1 MMLGRNVTAIMTK
14 TKIPEYPAIS
24 PLALLCPFC
33 HAKPNKICEP
43 VSGGRF
49 ELVHV
54 ARVKAAAKLDEA
66 RKNRKE

>member
-1 MMLGRNVTAIMTK
+1 MTK
-14 TKIPEYPAIS
+14 TNIPEYIPIS
-24 PLALLCPFC
+24 PLALPCPFC
-33 HAKPNKICEP
+33 HAKANEVCQT

-66 RKNRKE
+66 QKNRKK

>member
-1 MMLGRNVTAIMTK
+1 MMFGHNVTVIMTK
-14 TKIPEYPAIS
+14 TNIPEYLPNS
-24 PLALLCPFC
+24 PLVLPCPFC
-33 HAKPNKICEP
+33 HAKPNQICEP

-66 RKNRKE
+66 RKNRKR